1 MILGGIGERL
11 LKHGSAFFRQ
21 IHKVLRAVLTSHSMV
36 LVRSFLARVIAKTP
50 FPRTVLFLFCLVM
63 LNLCGAQ
70 KTWTWH
76 QKLSVTVITPD
87 GPKTS
92 SSVLWGH
99 LHDHS
104 DAWLPDAR
112 GASTSVRGEG
122 VAIEVT
128 PGRYLFVTQ
137 TELPSIFQVLF
148 PGVSPLEAVKV
159 MESPS
164 EAKPVPPDLYPM
176 MMTFGRLDDPASVRR
191 VDPNN
196 LEAEF
201 GPGVKIQV
209 IELSLT
215 DEPITDGAM
224 IKILPWLDEYREN
237 AWHLNGTKC
246 ITCPVRSENLADLIS
261 ADSFKTEVQ

>member
-1 MILGGIGERL
+1 M
-11 LKHGSAFFRQ
+11 KVSATIFKKISNFFHALAINRK
-21 IHKVLRAVLTSHSMV
+21 IALAK
-36 LVRSFLARVIAKTP
+36 SFLAHVIAKTP
-50 FPRTVLFLFCLVM
+50 FPRTVLFLLCLVL

-76 QKLSVTVITPD
+76 QKLSVTVTTPD

-137 TELPSIFQVLF
+137 TELPTIFQVLF
-148 PGVSPLEAVKV
+148 PDVPMLEAVKV

-164 EAKPVPPDLYPM
+164 AAKPVPPDLYPM
-176 MMTFGRLDDPASVRR
+176 MMTFGRLDDPASVRL
-191 VDPNN
+191 VDPSN

-201 GPGVKIQV
+201 GTDVEIQL

-261 ADSFKTEVQ
+261 AESFKTEVQ